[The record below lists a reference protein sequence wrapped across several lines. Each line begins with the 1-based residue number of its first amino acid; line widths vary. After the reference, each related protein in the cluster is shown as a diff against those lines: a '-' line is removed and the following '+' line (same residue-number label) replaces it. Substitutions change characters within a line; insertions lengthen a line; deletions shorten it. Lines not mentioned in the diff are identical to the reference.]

1 MMGKVELKT
10 MLNLLKHRKKRKRNK
25 ERQTLTKMMKM
36 VMKKE
41 EKEQQ
46 KKRRRET
53 AKKRLQS
60 YMHQGNKTTLTSE
73 CLVAGP
79 QETGNKPLT
88 IQSQFNNNF
97 PIVILLRVNGWTT
110 QVILIQR
117 EPLMLNTELKT
128 DFKNQELMT

>member
-25 ERQTLTKMMKM
+25 QRSTLTKMMKM

-53 AKKRLQS
+53 VSIFYILECFNIFTILGKK
-60 YMHQGNKTTLTSE
+60 K
-73 CLVAGP
+73 AA
-79 QETGNKPLT
+79 
-88 IQSQFNNNF
+88 
-97 PIVILLRVNGWTT
+97 VIYAP
-110 QVILIQR
+110 R
-117 EPLMLNTELKT
+117 E
-128 DFKNQELMT
+128 

>member
-1 MMGKVELKT
+1 MGKVELKT
-10 MLNLLKHRKKRKRNK
+10 MLNHLKNRKKRKRYK

-41 EKEQQ
+41 VKEQL

-60 YMHQGNKTTLTSE
+60 YMLQGNKTTLTSE
-73 CLVAGP
+73 CLVTGP

-97 PIVILLRVNGWTT
+97 PIMILLRVNGWTT